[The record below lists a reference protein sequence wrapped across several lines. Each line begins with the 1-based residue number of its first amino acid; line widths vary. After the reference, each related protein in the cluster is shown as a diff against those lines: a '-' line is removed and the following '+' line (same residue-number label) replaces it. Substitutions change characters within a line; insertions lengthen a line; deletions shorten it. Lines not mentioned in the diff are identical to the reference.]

1 MPTSPTLIK
10 LKTEA
15 ARSFLR
21 DVTNENDVFHVF
33 FGKTEHWP
41 DDNNP
46 PAVEDTRLADAEAH
60 TEMIAVKRIGANDVA
75 YLIPKVLW
83 TSGTIYDRYTDDAD
97 LSTLNFYVYNE
108 DNYCIYKCL
117 NRQDYIDGSTPVPST
132 VKPADSTGTEK
143 FRTSDGYWWKMVYLI
158 PETDRVKFIDS
169 NNTSS
174 YLPIRFIPSN
184 VQFDVMGHIKDITIN
199 NSGSGYTT
207 PPSVVITGDGTGA
220 YATATINTYGEVNG
234 IRVVQEGHGY
244 SFVFVTLISDSG
256 TDCVATANLEPDGP
270 TPEDTNV
277 MVAATAQATAGA
289 IEFIDII
296 DGGQNYSADS
306 QFAVEGDG
314 SGATLIVTIDDAG
327 KVSSISTSN
336 MGKGYT
342 HASIVSTGSG
352 ENAVL
357 RPIISPIWGHGG
369 NAPTELLATVVG
381 IVVEVETPFTPPT
394 PEGDFFRGND
404 FRQIGVI
411 KNIRSYGVYGNVFNS
426 YQGDP
431 CYVVSV
437 TDLSGYNLADIIA
450 TGDGSIFRVEG
461 FADVNEVRLSPIR
474 GVITS
479 GSTVYNVTTSS
490 ALNPV
495 GVVFAPETA
504 SPLFEGGS
512 GDACY
517 KIIVSDINSYNLD
530 DIIVS
535 DTGGRFV
542 VIEKNPFPHP
552 EGGDEV
558 KLLPISDHITINS
571 VLANETT
578 SPTLIPPLEAIV
590 SLTAPE
596 INKKTGDI
604 IYLKNTSPYLRQLY
618 QTESVKLYL
627 QF

>member
-21 DVTNENDVFHVF
+21 DVTNENDVFHIF

-46 PAVEDTRLADAEAH
+46 PTVVDTREADAEAH
-60 TEMIAVKRIGANDVA
+60 REMLAVKRIGANDVVF
-75 YLIPKVLW
+75 LIPKVLW
-83 TSGTIYDRYTDDAD
+83 ETGTTYDRYSDDED

-117 NRQDYIDGSTPVPST
+117 NRQDYVDGTAPVPST
-132 VKPADSTGTEK
+132 IKPADATGTEK

-158 PETDRVKFIDS
+158 PETDREKFVDS

-184 VQFDVMGHIKDITIN
+184 VQFDVMGHIKDVTIN

-207 PPSVVITGDGTGA
+207 PPNVVITGDGTGA
-220 YATATINTYGEVNG
+220 YATSTINTYGEVNG
-234 IRVVQEGHGY
+234 IQVIQEGHGY
-244 SFVFVTLISDSG
+244 SFAFITLISDSG

-270 TPEDTNV
+270 IPEDPNV
-277 MVAATAQATAGA
+277 MVSATAQATAGA
-289 IEFIDII
+289 IEFIDIL

-314 SGATLIVTIDDAG
+314 SGATLIVVINDSG
-327 KVSSISTSN
+327 EIESISTSN

-342 HASIVSTGSG
+342 YASIVSTGSG

-357 RPIISPIWGHGG
+357 RSIISPIWGHGG
-369 NAPTELLATVVG
+369 NVPTELLASVVG

-394 PEGDFFRGND
+394 PEGDFFHGND
-404 FRQIGVI
+404 FRQIGVV
-411 KNIRSYGVYGNVFNS
+411 KNIRAYGVYGNVF
-426 YQGDP
+426 
-431 CYVVSV
+431 
-437 TDLSGYNLADIIA
+437 TET
-450 TGDGSIFRVEG
+450 TGDS
-461 FADVNEVRLSPIR
+461 
-474 GVITS
+474 
-479 GSTVYNVTTSS
+479 
-490 ALNPV
+490 
-495 GVVFAPETA
+495 
-504 SPLFEGGS
+504 
-512 GDACY
+512 CY
-517 KIIVSDINSYNLD
+517 KITVTDIANYNID

-542 VIEKNPFPHP
+542 VVEKNPYP
-552 EGGDEV
+552 ETAVV
-558 KLLPISDHITINS
+558 KLLPISDHITVNS

-578 SPTLIPPLEAIV
+578 SSIPGPYLATIV
-590 SLTAPE
+590 SLVAPE